1 MARVLFV
8 VPPLTGHVNPTVALG
23 GELARRGHT
32 VAWMGHPDV
41 VRPLLEPGAELVA
54 LGQLVEDG
62 RLEATIERA
71 RRTRGLA
78 ALKVLFEDVIFPLA
92 RAMRPEVE
100 ARAASWRPDLLVV
113 DQQALAGAL
122 AARRLGLRWVTSATT
137 SADPM
142 PHLAALPRV
151 QAWILDEMRRL
162 QVEAGLAPIDR
173 PDRSPE
179 LVLVFSTEA
188 LAGPAEHL
196 GPTARFVGPSIPE
209 RRPDAPD
216 FPWRDLGPH
225 PRVLVTLGTVNAER
239 GGRFFRAA
247 VEALVAE
254 GASGVIVAP
263 PDLLPKPP
271 PGILVQ
277 PRVPQLALLPEVDA
291 VVTHGGHNTVCEALW
306 HGLPLVVAPIRDDQ
320 PVVAGQVTAAGA
332 GVRVPFGR
340 VEVDGLRQAI
350 HAVLAEPALR
360 VAARRI
366 ATSFRAAG
374 GARTAAD
381 LVEMLLRR
389 PGGPP

>member
-1 MARVLFV
+1 MAYK
-8 VPPLTGHVNPTVALG
+8 GKIQ
-23 GELARRGHT
+23 
-32 VAWMGHPDV
+32 
-41 VRPLLEPGAELVA
+41 LLY
-54 LGQLVEDG
+54 
-62 RLEATIERA
+62 
-71 RRTRGLA
+71 
-78 ALKVLFEDVIFPLA
+78 
-92 RAMRPEVE
+92 
-100 ARAASWRPDLLVV
+100 
-113 DQQALAGAL
+113 
-122 AARRLGLRWVTSATT
+122 
-137 SADPM
+137 
-142 PHLAALPRV
+142 
-151 QAWILDEMRRL
+151 
-162 QVEAGLAPIDR
+162 
-173 PDRSPE
+173 
-179 LVLVFSTEA
+179 
-188 LAGPAEHL
+188 
-196 GPTARFVGPSIPE
+196 
-209 RRPDAPD
+209 
-216 FPWRDLGPH
+216 
-225 PRVLVTLGTVNAER
+225 
-239 GGRFFRAA
+239 
-247 VEALVAE
+247 
-254 GASGVIVAP
+254 VIVAP